1 MADVIHLLPDNV
13 ANQIAAG
20 EVVQRPASV
29 VKELLE
35 NAIDAGASQLKLIVK
50 DAGKT
55 LIQVI
60 DNGCGMSETDARMC
74 FERHATSK
82 IRESKDLFAI
92 NTMGFRGEAMASIA
106 AVAQVEMRTR
116 RQIDELGTRIVIEDS
131 TLKAQEPCQSEPGT
145 NIAIKNLFFNVPARR
160 NFLKADPIELRHI
173 LDEFQR
179 IAMANPNLFFSMH
192 HNGSEVFHLPAGNLR
207 QRIVKI
213 FGESVNK
220 KLVPVGEETD
230 VLKITGFVGKPDY
243 FKKVRGEQL
252 FFVNHRF
259 IKSSYLH
266 SAVIGAYED
275 LMPSDSFPLYVL
287 FLDIDPSRIDINVH
301 PTKQEIKFDDEKLVY
316 NYLKVAIRHALGSH
330 NITPTLDFDQETSFN
345 ATPTNINQYRT
356 ERPRTESVGSYRDGS
371 GNSNN
376 TPKVTGDAATRD
388 NNNLRNWQ
396 RLYEGLEL
404 IESKGN
410 NQPSDF
416 PTEDLSQ
423 QQPELFE
430 TFTIGSSINAPAIQ
444 MSSLDDE
451 TGTFAKERKDPYQL
465 HGHYIVNQIKSG
477 FLLIDQ
483 QAASERIL
491 YERYIEAL
499 GNQPISTQIAL
510 FPKNIELPGADAAL
524 LREILPEINKL
535 GFDIAEFGSNT
546 FIVHGV
552 PADLGSGKDEQ
563 MLIEKLLSRYKD
575 NMELELGIQDNL
587 ARAMARS
594 AALKRGQQL
603 SGLEMQDLID
613 SLFACAVPYKS
624 PSGRNCF
631 ITFEME
637 ELQKRFTS

>member
-1 MADVIHLLPDNV
+1 MADVIQLLPDNV

-35 NAIDAGASQLKLIVK
+35 NAIDAGATQLKLIVK

-131 TLKAQEPCQSEPGT
+131 TLKAHEPCQCVSGT
-145 NIAIKNLFFNVPARR
+145 NISIKNLFFNVPARR
-160 NFLKADPIELRHI
+160 NFLKADPVELRHI

-179 IAMANPNLFFSMH
+179 IAMANPDLFFTMH
-192 HNGSEVFHLPAGNLR
+192 HNGQEVFHLPAGNLR

-220 KLVPVGEETD
+220 KLVPVSEETD
-230 VLKITGFVGKPDY
+230 ILKITGFVGKPDY

-252 FFVNHRF
+252 FFANRRF

-266 SAVIGAYED
+266 HAVVGAYED

-287 FLDIDPSRIDINVH
+287 FLDIDPARVDINVH

-345 ATPTNINQYRT
+345 ATPTTLNHYR
-356 ERPRTESVGSYRDGS
+356 PESRNDSVQNYRDS
-371 GNSNN
+371 NSNSA
-376 TPKVTGDAATRD
+376 PKMTGDGATRD

-396 RLYEGLEL
+396 RMYEGLDLFDPKNAENKQNSASE
-404 IESKGN
+404 ESVGL
-410 NQPSDF
+410 Q
-416 PTEDLSQ
+416 TEF
-423 QQPELFE
+423 FE
-430 TFTIGSSINAPAIQ
+430 TFTIGSSINAPIAV
-444 MSSLDDE
+444 SSLDDE

-499 GNQPISTQIAL
+499 GSQPISTQASL
-510 FPKNIELPGADAAL
+510 FPRTIELPGADAAL
-524 LREILPEINKL
+524 MREILPEINKL
-535 GFDIAEFGSNT
+535 GFDIAEFGSNA
-546 FIVHGV
+546 FVVHGV

-575 NMELELGIQDNL
+575 NLELELGIQDNL

-594 AALKRGQQL
+594 AALKRGQNL

>member
-1 MADVIHLLPDNV
+1 
-13 ANQIAAG
+13 
-20 EVVQRPASV
+20 
-29 VKELLE
+29 
-35 NAIDAGASQLKLIVK
+35 
-50 DAGKT
+50 
-55 LIQVI
+55 
-60 DNGCGMSETDARMC
+60 
-74 FERHATSK
+74 
-82 IRESKDLFAI
+82 
-92 NTMGFRGEAMASIA
+92 
-106 AVAQVEMRTR
+106 
-116 RQIDELGTRIVIEDS
+116 
-131 TLKAQEPCQSEPGT
+131 
-145 NIAIKNLFFNVPARR
+145 
-160 NFLKADPIELRHI
+160 
-173 LDEFQR
+173 
-179 IAMANPNLFFSMH
+179 
-192 HNGSEVFHLPAGNLR
+192 
-207 QRIVKI
+207 
-213 FGESVNK
+213 
-220 KLVPVGEETD
+220 
-230 VLKITGFVGKPDY
+230 
-243 FKKVRGEQL
+243 
-252 FFVNHRF
+252 
-259 IKSSYLH
+259 
-266 SAVIGAYED
+266 
-275 LMPSDSFPLYVL
+275 
-287 FLDIDPSRIDINVH
+287 
-301 PTKQEIKFDDEKLVY
+301 VY

-356 ERPRTESVGSYRDGS
+356 ERPRTDSVGSYRDSS
-371 GNSNN
+371 GNGGNA
-376 TPKVTGDAATRD
+376 PKVTGDAATRD

-410 NQPSDF
+410 DQPSDF
-416 PTEDLSQ
+416 STEDPSQ

-430 TFTIGSSINAPAIQ
+430 TFTIGSSINAPQQQ

-451 TGTFAKERKDPYQL
+451 TGTFSKERKDPYQL

-499 GNQPISTQIAL
+499 GNQPISTQTAL
-510 FPKNIELPGADAAL
+510 FPRNVELPGADAAL
-524 LREILPEINKL
+524 MREILPEINKL